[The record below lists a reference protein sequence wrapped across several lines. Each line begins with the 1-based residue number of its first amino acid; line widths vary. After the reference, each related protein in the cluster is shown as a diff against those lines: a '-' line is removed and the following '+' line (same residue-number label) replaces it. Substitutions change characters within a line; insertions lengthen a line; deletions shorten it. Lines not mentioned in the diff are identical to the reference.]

1 MHRYLTWKSKCNLCS
16 HNSRRVPLKER
27 VMIIKRKRGI
37 KIKLRREQHQ
47 EHKSREKNSAEQC
60 ILAVFSPTA
69 KV

>member
-1 MHRYLTWKSKCNLCS
+1 M
-16 HNSRRVPLKER
+16 KER